1 VTSQVIR
8 SHRRQS
14 NHRVVT
20 SIKISASV
28 TLSPCHGTSISTNFW
43 LRIFQSSGQIRPER
57 VRQFRKCS
65 LESVAGRLKGT
76 VKLNETRNLE
86 LIKVHMAQGIE
97 TRKDSWKMYEGIYP
111 RRLRACR
118 WRVWVS
124 TIRYYMG
131 TWCVANC
138 LGWFSPEAGR
148 NLLPL
153 RVVYMSTQDA
163 PRIIS
168 VTFVTFQQ
176 L

>member
-1 VTSQVIR
+1 MTSQAIR
-8 SHRRQS
+8 SRRRQS

-43 LRIFQSSGQIRPER
+43 LRIFQSSGQIRSGC

-65 LESVAGRLKGT
+65 LESVAGRLKGS
-76 VKLNETRNLE
+76 VKPNETRNLE

-97 TRKDSWKMYEGIYP
+97 TRKDCKMYEGIYP
-111 RRLRACR
+111 RKLRAYQ

-124 TIRYYMG
+124 TIRYYGDLMR
-131 TWCVANC
+131 CEL
-138 LGWFSPEAGR
+138 LGWFSSEAGR

-153 RVVYMSTQDA
+153 RVVYTQDA

-168 VTFVTFQQ
+168 VTFVVF
-176 L
+176 